1 VPHTPSQVERSARAK
16 GKGASVPGPFETGA
30 IKRPASLLSQRES
43 GGQEGRMEEKLI
55 AYIDRVKERITML
68 RTGTFE
74 SSDDRISCEAV
85 ADSLELVVRELTDLL
100 EIR

>member
-1 VPHTPSQVERSARAK
+1 
-16 GKGASVPGPFETGA
+16 
-30 IKRPASLLSQRES
+30 
-43 GGQEGRMEEKLI
+43 MEEKLI
-55 AYIDRVKERITML
+55 AYIDRVKERIAML